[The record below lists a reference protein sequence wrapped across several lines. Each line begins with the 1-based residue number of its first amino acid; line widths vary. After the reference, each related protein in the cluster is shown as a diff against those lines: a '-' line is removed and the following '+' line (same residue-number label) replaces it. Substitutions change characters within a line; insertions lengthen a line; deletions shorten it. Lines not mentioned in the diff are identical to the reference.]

1 MSAASKALSLAGLRR
16 RALSIGAVKA
26 FDKAMQFVLPVVLVR
41 SLDAATFGEY
51 RLLWLLLGT
60 VTLAS
65 LNMTGGGL
73 FYFVP
78 RSDAE
83 HKRLYIHQTMLYM
96 AAVGL
101 VCACAVSPWNP
112 LLPES
117 LRPLAQYGWLVPA
130 FVLLWMSVMMLDVLP
145 TVDERITIQACITL
159 GASLLRVLLVGLGAW
174 FTGDLRV
181 VLWLLLALAALKIA
195 TLLFYV
201 HRKHGLGR
209 PWFERAK
216 FAAQL
221 RRVAP
226 FGLSNALFGLR
237 AQADQWVAASV
248 FALSSFAAFSI
259 AGMVGQMVQLFRVSV
274 LDALLP
280 QMSRMHAAGELRG
293 MVEMNRRGN
302 MLVGEVLYPLL
313 AFTFVFAGE
322 IVTLVYTAAYVEA
335 ASAIRV
341 YVLAMALRV
350 IEVASLL
357 LLLGLGRFALQV
369 NALALLVAVAV
380 SWLGALHFGLPGA
393 AAGSLVAT
401 YLDRAL
407 LLRHI
412 AARSGIPLAE
422 LQDWRG
428 IRHATAFAALAGVL
442 AWVTAAIAPVGGAP
456 LARLALG
463 AAVFAAAYGGLYL
476 RRRAR

>member
-1 MSAASKALSLAGLRR
+1 MSAASKAMSSGRLKR

-26 FDKAMQFVLPVVLVR
+26 FDKAMQFVLPVILAR

-51 RLLWLLLGT
+51 RLLWLVLGT

-83 HKRLYIHQTMLYM
+83 HKRLYIHHTMLYM

-101 VCACAVSPWNP
+101 LCAWAVSPWNP
-112 LLPES
+112 LLPPT
-117 LRPLAQYGWLVPA
+117 LRPLEQYGLLVPA
-130 FVLLWMSVMMLDVLP
+130 FVLLWMSTMMLDSLP
-145 TVDERITIQACITL
+145 TVDERISVQAYVTL
-159 GASLLRVLLVGLGAW
+159 TMSLLRVALVGLGAW

-181 VLWLLLALAALKIA
+181 VLWLLLALALAKIA
-195 TLLFYV
+195 VLLYYT
-201 HRKHGLGR
+201 RRRHGLGR
-209 PWFERAK
+209 PWFDRAK
-216 FAAQL
+216 FVAQL
-221 RRVAP
+221 RHVAP
-226 FGLSNALFGLR
+226 FGASNALFGLR

-259 AGMVGQMVQLFRVSV
+259 AGMVGQIVQLFRVSV
-274 LDALLP
+274 LDVLLP
-280 QMSRMHAAGELRG
+280 QMSRMHAAGDVRG

-302 MLVGEVLYPLL
+302 ALVSEVLYPMLG
-313 AFTFVFAGE
+313 FTFAFAE
-322 IVTLVYTAAYVEA
+322 DIVTLVYTAAYVDA

-341 YVLAMALRV
+341 YVIAMGLRV

-369 NALALLVAVAV
+369 NVLGLAVAVLV
-380 SWLGALHFGLPGA
+380 SWLGALHFGLAGA
-393 AAGSLVAT
+393 AAGSLVAS

-412 AARSGIPLAE
+412 AARSGIPLAQ

-428 IRHATAFAALAGVL
+428 MSHAALFAGLAGLL
-442 AWVTAAIAPVGGAP
+442 AWGTAHVASMHGAP
-456 LARLALG
+456 LVRLAIG

-476 RRRAR
+476 RRRSR